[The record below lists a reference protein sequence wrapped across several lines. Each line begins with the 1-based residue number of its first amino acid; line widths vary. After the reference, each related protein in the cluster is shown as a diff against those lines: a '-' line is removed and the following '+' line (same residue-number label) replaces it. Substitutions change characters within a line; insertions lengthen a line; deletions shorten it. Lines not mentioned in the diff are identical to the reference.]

1 MESATE
7 KQKRLIQAEIAKLSG
22 KLETVLATR
31 INSLPS
37 QVRYPDMED
46 HHDHPHT
53 PLTNDRIHMLL
64 GARHQEVEVVEEE
77 EEDHTRWIYDKASP
91 PPYHLQL
98 LSLR

>member
-31 INSLPS
+31 INSLSS

-46 HHDHPHT
+46 HHDHLHT
-53 PLTNDRIHMLL
+53 SLANGLIHTLL
-64 GARHQEVEVVEEE
+64 GARHPEVEVVGEE
-77 EEDHTRWIYDKASP
+77 EEDHTRWIYDKASL
-91 PPYHLQL
+91 YHLQL